1 MLIKKNRLK
10 KKRDFENVFK
20 KGKSFK
26 QGFLLL
32 KMINNKSE
40 KIRFGFIIS
49 QKVSKKATIRNK
61 LKRQISEII
70 NSQIKKIKKGIDGIL
85 VALPGIKERNF
96 PEIKENIDK
105 LFKKAG
111 I

>member
-85 VALPGIKERNF
+85 ITLPGLEEKTF
-96 PEIKENIDK
+96 SEIKENIDK

>member
-85 VALPGIKERNF
+85 VALPGLEEKTF
-96 PEIKENIDK
+96 SEIKENIDK